1 MNDLPEAFW
10 RGVEEFNQGQYY
22 ACHDTLEALW
32 MEATDP
38 PKSLYQGF
46 LQVSVACY
54 HLGNK
59 NWQGAVILLGEG
71 IGRLQLYEPE
81 YADLNVELFVDV
93 SVNLLECLQQQGPEQ
108 VAIFS
113 QLVLSAHQQS
123 ESAPQKDVLGETL
136 VLLPKITLVQ
146 RPEQQES
153 D

>member
-1 MNDLPEAFW
+1 MDELPPAFW
-10 RGVEEFNQGQYY
+10 QGVEEFNQGQYY

-71 IGRLQLYEPE
+71 IGRLQSYEPE
-81 YADLNVELFVDV
+81 FAGLDIERFVDI
-93 SVNLLECLQQQGPEQ
+93 SANLLECLQEHGPEQ
-108 VAIFS
+108 VATFS
-113 QLVLSAHQQS
+113 QLVLPAHQQS
-123 ESAPQKDVLGETL
+123 ESAPPDVSLMNRLT
-136 VLLPKITLVQ
+136 LLPKITTV
-146 RPEQQES
+146 E
-153 D
+153 